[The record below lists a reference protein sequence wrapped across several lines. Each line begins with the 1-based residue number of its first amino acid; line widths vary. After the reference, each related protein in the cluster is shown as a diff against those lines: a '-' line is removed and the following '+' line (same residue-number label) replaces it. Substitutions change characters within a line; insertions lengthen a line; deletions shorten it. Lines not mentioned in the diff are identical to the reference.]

1 MPKKLDFRIKMGR
14 NGRGTKITYEI
25 HKIFIL
31 FFFRA
36 ENNALICRYDEVNRC
51 TLRDAGVIVRASLAP
66 TRCSNPVFQP
76 GLALG
81 LRPY

>member
-36 ENNALICRYDEVNRC
+36 ENNALICSMFYAIQRESL
-51 TLRDAGVIVRASLAP
+51 TL
-66 TRCSNPVFQP
+66 
-76 GLALG
+76 
-81 LRPY
+81 PYTPFEREFKMLFNHV

>member
-14 NGRGTKITYEI
+14 NGRATKITYEI

-36 ENNALICRYDEVNRC
+36 ENNALICSMFYAIQRESL
-51 TLRDAGVIVRASLAP
+51 TL
-66 TRCSNPVFQP
+66 
-76 GLALG
+76 
-81 LRPY
+81 PYTPLEREFKELFNHI

>member
-36 ENNALICRYDEVNRC
+36 ENNAVICGIFLCKKNK
-51 TLRDAGVIVRASLAP
+51 SL
-66 TRCSNPVFQP
+66 S
-76 GLALG
+76 L
-81 LRPY
+81 PYTPLEREFKELFNHV